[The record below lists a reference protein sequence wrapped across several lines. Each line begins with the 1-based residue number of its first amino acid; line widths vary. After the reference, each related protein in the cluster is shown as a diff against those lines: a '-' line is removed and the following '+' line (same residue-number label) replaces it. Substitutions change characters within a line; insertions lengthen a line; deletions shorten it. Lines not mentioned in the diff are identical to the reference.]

1 MFPDNII
8 IVVCHCNLS
17 NNVAKCELFMCYIYV
32 DWNQQTFFAQMTS
45 FVVRYDIIYHF
56 FPINAQY
63 YFDNV
68 EG

>member
-1 MFPDNII
+1 MW
-8 IVVCHCNLS
+8 L
-17 NNVAKCELFMCYIYV
+17 NVNCLCAIHV

-63 YFDNV
+63 LIMWGVNSPIFSSY
-68 EG
+68 